1 VPQVLLMTLHAS
13 KGLEFDCVFVI
24 GVNEGFLP
32 LWKYVQDD
40 GTNPL
45 IQEVRIAA
53 PLAPHR
59 SVGRTGARGRT
70 GGRLTHPNSP

>member
-1 VPQVLLMTLHAS
+1 MTHTQVLLMTLHAS

-32 LWKYVQDD
+32 LWKYVVDD

-45 IQEVRIAA
+45 IAEVREPGLGLGVEIGSGIG
-53 PLAPHR
+53 L
-59 SVGRTGARGRT
+59 G
-70 GGRLTHPNSP
+70 